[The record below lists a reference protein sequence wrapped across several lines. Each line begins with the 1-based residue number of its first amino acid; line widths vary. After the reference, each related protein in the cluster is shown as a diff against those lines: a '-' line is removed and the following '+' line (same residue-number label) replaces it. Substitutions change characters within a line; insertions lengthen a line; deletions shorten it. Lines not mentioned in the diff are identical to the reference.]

1 MAALS
6 DYLESGLLHH
16 IFRGETFSKPLN
28 VAIALTSGVP
38 SDANTGVSHYQK
50 GGTYDATLL
59 PELPSGDANGNDTG
73 YRRLDLGVPA
83 TAGNGKWTYHADDH
97 AAGSGLIKNTDS
109 FLFDAGEGSAALVDW
124 GWVSGIAIVDSGEYG
139 TGNLLMHAALD
150 NPRVIYAGDT
160 VKFDVSTLQISFK

>member
-16 IFRGETFSKPLN
+16 IFRGQSFPKPEN
-28 VAIALTSGVP
+28 IAIALTSGVP
-38 SDANTGVSHYQK
+38 SDANTGVAHYK
-50 GGTYDATLL
+50 AGGTYDIAYL
-59 PELPSGDANGNDTG
+59 PELPSGDSNGNPTG
-73 YRRLDLGVPA
+73 YGRVSLGKPEDG
-83 TAGNGKWTYHADDH
+83 GNGVWTYHADDH
-97 AAGSGLIKNTDS
+97 AVGSGVVKNTNAIT
-109 FLFDAGEGSAALVDW
+109 FDVGEASPALVDW

-139 TGNLLMHAALD
+139 TGNVLMHAALD

>member
-16 IFRGETFSKPLN
+16 IFRGETFAKPLN
-28 VAIALTSGVP
+28 IAIALTSGVP
-38 SDANTGVSHYQK
+38 SDSDTGISQYK
-50 GGTYDATLL
+50 NAGTLQ
-59 PELPSGDANGNDTG
+59 ELPSGDANGNDTG
-73 YRRLDLGVPA
+73 YRRLSLGIPSVD
-83 TAGNGKWTYHADDH
+83 GNGKWTYSSDDH
-97 AAGSGLIKNTDS
+97 TAGSGLIKNTDS
-109 FLFDAGEGSAALVDW
+109 FLFDTGDASAALVDW

-139 TGNLLMHAALD
+139 TGNLLMHAQLD